1 MIPAIIFLIVRYY
14 YRHDAE
20 KTAGLQVMI
29 KKISRITVMVI
40 VCLAISVF
48 SNSQDKKLEYQ
59 IKRNGDVVGN
69 IHFSQ
74 NSSGSR
80 TTMKL
85 ESVV

>member
-1 MIPAIIFLIVRYY
+1 MIPTIFFLIARYY

-20 KTAGLQVMI
+20 KTARLLIMSNR
-29 KKISRITVMVI
+29 ISRIIGMII
-40 VCLAISVF
+40 VFLAISVF

-74 NSSGSR
+74 NSSGTR
-80 TTMKL
+80 TIMKL
-85 ESVV
+85 ESE